1 MTENS
6 SSLSYFIH
14 VLQLTACL
22 GHQLIHNILHLL
34 QKAAILLLVQ
44 VTCSVFLH
52 SSFPTRCPQLS
63 LKMAANLITGR
74 TVFWVVFDSSVYR
87 FPSMSIFHVH
97 ILKKIKGL
105 IPLLQTVCFCDTFCI
120 VCSECQLKK
129 YIKKHTQRLVGLDI
143 PSCAD
148 K

>member
-6 SSLSYFIH
+6 SSLSYFSH

-52 SSFPTRCPQLS
+52 SSFPTQCPQLL

-97 ILKKIKGL
+97 S
-105 IPLLQTVCFCDTFCI
+105 TFGRK
-120 VCSECQLKK
+120 QN
-129 YIKKHTQRLVGLDI
+129 
-143 PSCAD
+143 
-148 K
+148 